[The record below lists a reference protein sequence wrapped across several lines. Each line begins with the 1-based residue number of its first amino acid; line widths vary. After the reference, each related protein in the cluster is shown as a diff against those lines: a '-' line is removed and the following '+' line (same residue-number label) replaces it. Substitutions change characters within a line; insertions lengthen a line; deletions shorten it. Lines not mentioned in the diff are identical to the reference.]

1 LEKPCRFRTKGG
13 LNEHMG
19 RHQTA
24 TGPGRLRHPSVLDRV
39 LEQISEDLHQL
50 IRITGNVQRLISQ
63 LS

>member
-1 LEKPCRFRTKGG
+1 
-13 LNEHMG
+13 MG

-24 TGPGRLRHPSVLDRV
+24 TGPGGLRHPSVLDRV